1 MRRAK
6 GPVGVVGRCAGGAVR
21 RFAVLLGRSS
31 ESRCDEGSLAA
42 VGVGGRQRSLR
53 LGIAA
58 ALLALALVLA
68 GTVTDHIGQASAAP
82 NAEGASNP
90 VTHTITFDKYSLMID
105 GQRKFIWSGEF
116 HYWRLPSPSLWL
128 DVLEKMKAEGYN
140 AVSIYFNWAYHSPA
154 SGVYDF
160 SGIRNVNLLLDD
172 AAKVGLYVIARPGPY
187 INAET
192 SGGGLPGWLNNVAG
206 RARTNAADYEAAA
219 DDWLHHIDA
228 ILAQHQLT
236 NGTGTVILYQIE
248 NELANTGSGEFSYM
262 QNLYDT
268 ARSDG
273 ITVPIFHNDKGRNG
287 IWVPAGANV
296 PGTVTGPNDMYAFD
310 GYPGKVCTTA
320 TPPSTPNAAP
330 DWGIWGTGGATGGA
344 SASPNTPGF
353 LAENGGGWFDFWGSP
368 GIYNCMSQAEGSG
381 YERVTYGT
389 NIANRITLENFY
401 MTVGGT
407 SWGWLPAPVVYT
419 SYDYGAAISE
429 ARQLRP
435 KVSTMK
441 ELGLFLQSVAPV
453 ITKVDQGAPV
463 TPSSSRVKVY
473 DDVNNDTGTHFYFVV
488 HNPNTATTD
497 DTFTFPITTSDG
509 TYTIPQQGTL
519 ELNGEDAKTLVADYD
534 MDGQHLVYSTSE
546 LMTHFAEGD
555 QDLALFYGRDGQDG
569 ETVLRYSSQ
578 PTVNVVSGNVSS
590 TYDPATGDL
599 RLDYVHNG
607 LAEVQISGGGRPT
620 LTLLLADNTTADTFW
635 RQDTSAGPVLEQGPE
650 LVRTATLTGA
660 ALHLTGDTSAAT
672 TMNVW
677 APAGVRSVIWN
688 GDQVADAATDGQDA
702 QGVSVATAQLP
713 GPVPIT
719 LPDLSS
725 ANWKFAPESP
735 ESQPGFDDSG
745 WQSADKTTTASTTKP
760 PAGQP
765 VLTADDYGFHNGD
778 VWYRGTYSG
787 AATASTIT
795 LRYGGGGAGM
805 LQAWLDG
812 VYLGQNVLASDSA
825 SPPTTGTVTFAIPAS
840 LQTDAQHVLAVMV
853 RNDGHNEDGGVND
866 AQKEG
871 RGLIS
876 VAMADANQAAVDPQ
890 IAWRIQGNLG
900 GENIADPARGVMNNG
915 GLFGER
921 HGWFLPG
928 YPDGNWANA
937 TVPAPTAMS
946 GTSWYRTTFNLAIP
960 AVDDASLGITIGDPS
975 TPQSSA
981 NYRALIFVNGWNMG
995 QYIASVGPQH
1005 TFVVPNGV
1013 LNPDGPNTLA
1023 IAVTSDGGPGNGL
1036 EKVSLT
1042 DLGTVRGGVPVS
1054 INKAPSWNAATY
1066 GPAVS
1071 PNEVA
1076 MEGFTSDAPAQA
1088 RGGSTFNV
1096 TGTIANLAGPTA
1108 TNVSASLS
1116 LPPGWTATPSTPTTI
1131 GDLAPGAS
1139 QQLGWTVTI
1148 PDDVAT
1154 GTFAVS
1160 AVASYTQGSVTSTT
1174 GGSTNLSVL
1183 PKGLMFLS
1191 DLPFVSAV
1199 SGFGPVERDAS
1210 VGGGPMSIDGTI
1222 YAKGIGL
1229 NAIGSVVI
1237 DVPPGCTTF
1246 SSDVGVDDQAGTKG
1260 SVTFGVLVDGVQVA
1274 STGVMRGGQPAQ
1286 HLTADVT
1293 GASTLELDVGD
1304 AGDGIGHDDADWG
1317 NAELMCAS

>member
-1 MRRAK
+1 MRGAK
-6 GPVGVVGRCAGGAVR
+6 GPLGLVGR
-21 RFAVLLGRSS
+21 
-31 ESRCDEGSLAA
+31 
-42 VGVGGRQRSLR
+42 GVGGVGTR

-58 ALLALALVLA
+58 ALLSLAFLL
-68 GTVTDHIGQASAAP
+68 GGSVTHRAQAQAAP
-82 NAEGASNP
+82 AVSSAP
-90 VTHTITFDKYSLMID
+90 VTHTISYDKYSLMID
-105 GQRKFIWSGEF
+105 GKRTFIWSGEF

-140 AVSIYFNWAYHSPA
+140 AVSIYFDWAYHSPA
-154 SGVYDF
+154 PGVYDF
-160 SGIRNVNLLLDD
+160 SGVRDVNLLLDD

-192 SGGGLPGWLNNVAG
+192 SGGGLPGWLSTQSG
-206 RARTNAADYEAAA
+206 RARTNAPDYEAAA
-219 DDWLHHIDA
+219 DDWLSHIDA
-228 ILAQHQLT
+228 ILKNHQLT

-248 NELANTGSGEFSYM
+248 NELASTGSGEFDYM
-262 QNLYDT
+262 QNLYNQ

-296 PGTVTGPNDMYAFD
+296 PGTVTGPNDLYAFD
-310 GYPGKVCTTA
+310 GYPGAVCTTT
-320 TPPSTPNAAP
+320 TPPKPNASP

-368 GIYNCMSQAEGSG
+368 GTYNCMSQSEGPG

-463 TPSSSRVKVY
+463 TPSSTAVKVD

-488 HNPNTATTD
+488 HNPSNATTD

-509 TYTIPQQGTL
+509 TYTIPQEGTL
-519 ELNGEDAKTLVADYD
+519 ALNGQDAKMLVADYD

-546 LMTHFAEGD
+546 IMTHFAEGS
-555 QDLALFYGRDGQDG
+555 QDVALVYGRDGEDG

-590 TYDPATGDL
+590 TYDPTTGDL

-607 LAEVQISGGGRPT
+607 LAEVQITGGGRPA

-635 RQDTSAGPVLEQGPE
+635 RQDTDAGPVLEQGPE
-650 LVRTATLTGA
+650 LVRTASVAGSTLN
-660 ALHLTGDTSAAT
+660 LTGDTSAAT
-672 TMNVW
+672 TMKVW
-677 APAGVRSVIWN
+677 APGRVQDVTWN
-688 GDQVADAATDGQDA
+688 GQDVGQAASGAEGKDLGL
-702 QGVSVATAQLP
+702 ATAQLP
-713 GPVPIT
+713 GPAPIT
-719 LPDLSS
+719 LPDLS
-725 ANWKFAPESP
+725 AAKWRFAPESP
-735 ESQPGFDDSG
+735 ESQPSFDDSG
-745 WQSADKTTTASTTKP
+745 WQVADKTSTNSTTKP

-765 VLTADDYGFHNGD
+765 VLTADDYGFHQGD
-778 VWYRGTYSG
+778 VWYRASYSG
-787 AATASTIT
+787 ASAATTVT
-795 LRYGGGGAGM
+795 MRYGGGGAGM

-812 VYLGQNVLASDSA
+812 VYLGQNVLASNLA
-825 SPPTTGTVTFAIPAS
+825 SPPTTGTATFQIPTS
-840 LQTDAQHVLAVMV
+840 LQTDGPHTLAVMV

-876 VAMADANQAAVDPQ
+876 VAMTDANQATVNPQ
-890 IAWRIQGNLG
+890 ITWRIQGNLG
-900 GENIADPARGVMNNG
+900 GEDIADPARGVENNG
-915 GLFGER
+915 GLYGER
-921 HGWFLPG
+921 HGWYLPG
-928 YPDGNWANA
+928 YPDGIWAA
-937 TVPAPTAMS
+937 TRIPATTAMS
-946 GTSWYRTTFNLAIP
+946 GTSWYRTTFNLHIP
-960 AVDDASLGITIGDPS
+960 KVDDASLGITIGDPS

-995 QYIASVGPQH
+995 QYIANVGPQH

-1013 LNPDGPNTLA
+1013 LNPDGSNTLA
-1023 IAVTSDGGPGNGL
+1023 IAVTSNGGPGNGL
-1036 EKVSLT
+1036 EKVALT
-1042 DLGTVRGGVPVS
+1042 DLGTVRGGVP
-1054 INKAPSWNAATY
+1054 ITMDRAQEWNAATW
-1066 GPAVS
+1066 GPPTV

-1076 MEGFTSDAPAQA
+1076 MDGLTGNAASPA
-1088 RGGSTFNV
+1088 RGGDTFTV
-1096 TGTIANLAGPTA
+1096 TGAVANLSGPTA
-1108 TNVSASLS
+1108 KNVSVALD
-1116 LPPGWTATPSTPTTI
+1116 LPAGWTASPSTPTTV
-1131 GDLAPGAS
+1131 GNLRPGAS
-1139 QQLGWTVTI
+1139 QQVSWTVTI
-1148 PDDVAT
+1148 PDDVAQGSYT
-1154 GTFAVS
+1154 VA
-1160 AVASYTQGSVTSTT
+1160 AIASYRQGSTTSTT
-1174 GGSTNLSVL
+1174 GASYGLTVI
-1183 PKGLMFLS
+1183 PKGLMYIS

-1199 SGFGPVERDAS
+1199 NGFGPVERDEN
-1210 VGGGPMSIDGTI
+1210 VGGSGADDGGPLSIDGVG
-1222 YAKGIGL
+1222 YAKGLGT
-1229 NAIGSVVI
+1229 NAISSVVI
-1237 DVPPGCTTF
+1237 DVPAGCTTF
-1246 SSDVGVDDQAGTKG
+1246 SSDVGVDDSAAGKG
-1260 SVTFGVLVDGVQVA
+1260 SVTFSVLADGVQVA

-1286 HLTADVT
+1286 HLTANVT
-1293 GASTLELDVGD
+1293 GVSQLTLNVGD
-1304 AGDGIGHDDADWG
+1304 AGDGIGHDNGDWG
-1317 NAELMCAS
+1317 DAELMCAG